1 MRKYLL
7 LILPTVA
14 LTLAAC
20 SGDDITT
27 IDDDST
33 GGGGN
38 TTVTLTDPSLSWS
51 KSAYTATLGED
62 NTYPTLNNDYGV
74 AVTYSSSQTGV
85 ATISSSG
92 VITLKAAGTTIIS
105 AQSAATSTYSASNA
119 YYTLTVQE
127 PAAVELL
134 SAELSWPVEEFE
146 AQLETT
152 PEFPVLNNPHGLTV
166 SYSSLNTAVA
176 DISQSGVITLK
187 TAGSTI
193 ITATSQQ
200 TDTYQA
206 GSASYTLNVT
216 KASSTTDDGAGTF
229 TYPSSGDTSSED
241 DISTATFT
249 RKITVTFS
257 TSGNAT
263 VSGDYYEYAT
273 VSGNHVTINN
283 SGTEFVVYELK
294 GTTSN
299 GSIKLYGAK
308 KQAIH
313 LNGVN
318 ITNPSGAAI
327 NNQSGKR
334 TYVYVEGTNKL
345 ADGSSA
351 AYTTTGTEDMKAV
364 FFSEGQLIFSGSGS
378 LTVTANNAQS
388 KSGIVSDDYVRFM
401 SSPTVTVSAGT
412 SSGHGVRGKD
422 YVQITDGSLD
432 ITAKAAMKKGIGSDD
447 YVLIE
452 GGTANITVSGG
463 VAYDSEDKEYTGT
476 AGIKADNYFA
486 MTGGTVTIKNTG
498 TGGKGVHA
506 GSYDY
511 DSTNHTVADS
521 YISGG
526 TLDITT
532 SGSESNDVSSKGIKI
547 GWVTKSGS
555 GWNETISGSAGNLL
569 ISGGSIKVTSSKSEG
584 IEAKGDIRISGG
596 QVYVTSS
603 GDDAMN
609 ATGEL
614 NVSGGYVYA
623 YSSANDGMDAN
634 KDMKLSGGYVFAITT
649 KGNPE
654 VALDANTEKNY
665 KLYIYSG
672 ATVVAY
678 GGLEKGYSASQS
690 VYSMSGTANAW
701 NALHNGSSYL
711 CAFKAPSGLSS
722 FAVSAPGLSKG
733 YKGVSVGSSTFCNGV
748 WATSNIS
755 GGTSVSLSNYLK

>member
-7 LILPTVA
+7 MILPALA

-20 SGDDITT
+20 SGDEILT
-27 IDDDST
+27 IDDDDT
-33 GGGGN
+33 GGGGT
-38 TTVTLTDPSLSWS
+38 TTVTLTDPALSWS
-51 KSAYTATLGED
+51 KSAYTATLGEE
-62 NTYPTLNNDYGV
+62 NTYPTLNNKYGV

-92 VITLKAAGTTIIS
+92 VITLKAAG
-105 AQSAATSTYSASNA
+105 N
-119 YYTLTVQE
+119 
-127 PAAVELL
+127 
-134 SAELSWPVEEFE
+134 
-146 AQLETT
+146 
-152 PEFPVLNNPHGLTV
+152 
-166 SYSSLNTAVA
+166 
-176 DISQSGVITLK
+176 
-187 TAGSTI
+187 TI

-206 GSASYTLNVT
+206 GSASYTLTVT
-216 KASSTTDDGAGTF
+216 TTSSTTDDGAGTYTF
-229 TYPSSGDTSSED
+229 PSSGDTSSED

-263 VSGDYYEYAT
+263 VNGDYYEYAS

-299 GSIKLYGAK
+299 GSFKLYGSK

-318 ITNPSGAAI
+318 ITNPNGAAI

-351 AYTTTGTEDMKAV
+351 AYTTTGDEDMKAV

-378 LTVTANNAQS
+378 LTVTANNAKS

-432 ITAKAAMKKGIGSDD
+432 ITTKAAMKKGIGSDD
-447 YVLIE
+447 YVLVE

-526 TLDITT
+526 TLNITT

-555 GWNETISGSAGNLL
+555 GMNEKITGSAGNLL
-569 ISGGSIKVTSSKSEG
+569 ISGGSIKVTSSR
-584 IEAKGDIRISGG
+584 ARALRPRAISGFPAARFMLHLP
-596 QVYVTSS
+596 
-603 GDDAMN
+603 AM
-609 ATGEL
+609 
-614 NVSGGYVYA
+614 
-623 YSSANDGMDAN
+623 MR
-634 KDMKLSGGYVFAITT
+634 
-649 KGNPE
+649 
-654 VALDANTEKNY
+654 
-665 KLYIYSG
+665 
-672 ATVVAY
+672 
-678 GGLEKGYSASQS
+678 
-690 VYSMSGTANAW
+690 
-701 NALHNGSSYL
+701 
-711 CAFKAPSGLSS
+711 
-722 FAVSAPGLSKG
+722 
-733 YKGVSVGSSTFCNGV
+733 
-748 WATSNIS
+748 
-755 GGTSVSLSNYLK
+755 